1 VRCEHLAARAN
12 EFSRACRDKSFANIR
27 FQSRQDRG
35 RNVRSLLLIAS
46 ALFAF
51 GATMTF
57 EATDANAVVCARG
70 VYRAGCAGPNA
81 AVVVRK
87 PVPVV
92 RCTRVLVN
100 GVYVK
105 RCV

>member
-1 VRCEHLAARAN
+1 LPTSDFNHDKTGRKHMRA
-12 EFSRACRDKSFANIR
+12 F
-27 FQSRQDRG
+27 
-35 RNVRSLLLIAS
+35 LLIAS
-46 ALFAF
+46 ALLAFA
-51 GATMTF
+51 ATMTF
-57 EATDANAVVCARG
+57 ESSDANAVVCARG

>member
-1 VRCEHLAARAN
+1 M
-12 EFSRACRDKSFANIR
+12 
-27 FQSRQDRG
+27 
-35 RNVRSLLLIAS
+35 RSLLLVAS

-51 GATMTF
+51 AATMTF

-70 VYRAGCAGPNA
+70 VVRAGCVGPNA

-87 PVPVV
+87 PVPAV

>member
-1 VRCEHLAARAN
+1 MRA
-12 EFSRACRDKSFANIR
+12 F
-27 FQSRQDRG
+27 
-35 RNVRSLLLIAS
+35 LLIAS

-51 GATMTF
+51 AATMTF
-57 EATDANAVVCARG
+57 ESSDANALVCARG
-70 VYRAGCAGPNA
+70 VYRAGCAGPHG

-87 PVPVV
+87 PVV

-100 GVYVK
+100 GVYVR

>member
-1 VRCEHLAARAN
+1 VIARQARATDRPRAN
-12 EFSRACRDKSFANIR
+12 EFSRACRDSF
-27 FQSRQDRG
+27 
-35 RNVRSLLLIAS
+35 LLIAA
-46 ALFAF
+46 ALLAF
-51 GATMTF
+51 GASMTF
-57 EATDANAVVCARG
+57 ESTDANAVVCARG

-87 PVPVV
+87 PVPAV